1 MPIIGAGTV
10 VSATAPVDDTIPD
23 EQGIGDSAIDEGIP
37 LIDPMTQT
45 TLPVGCVAP
54 RAAIATFLG
63 ELVSADDSTA
73 IFRVVQ
79 VRGGSLGAYVN
90 AGAIAVRYTER
101 ETRFLRVGTTYLV
114 GAGGSE
120 LFSTL
125 ESKVRAKKKLFA
137 GDAVVGVDESDKPC
151 PVIEDPV
158 FTLLPNGQL
167 INAGVF
173 SLLGNARGGVLR
185 ALVLPLLFILVFLVG
200 LVVTKRLFVGA
211 ETISKKPSSKPKVLS
226 TSSRKRKI
234 RNTRNTRSK

>member
-1 MPIIGAGTV
+1 MRAVAP
-10 VSATAPVDDTIPD
+10 PVDDTIPD
-23 EQGIGDSAIDEGIP
+23 EQGIGDSAFDEGIP
-37 LIDPMTQT
+37 LIDPTTQT

-63 ELVSADDSTA
+63 ELVSADDSAA

-101 ETRFLRVGTTYLV
+101 ETRFLQVGTTYLV

-125 ESKVRAKKKLFA
+125 ESKVRAKKQLFA
-137 GDAVVGVDESDKPC
+137 GDAVVGIDESDKPC

-158 FTLLPNGQL
+158 LTLLPNGQP

-173 SLLGNARGGVLR
+173 SLLGNARGGLLR

-200 LVVTKRLFVGA
+200 LVITKRLFVGA
-211 ETISKKPSSKPKVLS
+211 ETISKKPASRRKVS
-226 TSSRKRKI
+226 RAKSVSSRKR
-234 RNTRNTRSK
+234 RTQRTRRK

>member
-1 MPIIGAGTV
+1 MRAVAP
-10 VSATAPVDDTIPD
+10 PVDDTIPD

-37 LIDPMTQT
+37 LIDPTTQT

-63 ELVSADDSTA
+63 ELVSADDSAA

-101 ETRFLRVGTTYLV
+101 ETRFLQVGTTYLV

-125 ESKVRAKKKLFA
+125 ESKVRAKKQLFA
-137 GDAVVGVDESDKPC
+137 GDAVVGIDESDKPC

-158 FTLLPNGQL
+158 LTLLPNGQP

-173 SLLGNARGGVLR
+173 SLLGNARGGLVQ
-185 ALVLPLLFILVFLVG
+185 AVVLPLLFALVFLVG
-200 LVVTKRLFVGA
+200 LVITKRLFIGA
-211 ETISKKPSSKPKVLS
+211 ETISKKPVSRPRVSSVKSV
-226 TSSRKRKI
+226 SSRKRS
-234 RNTRNTRSK
+234 TRRR

>member
-1 MPIIGAGTV
+1 MRAAVP
-10 VSATAPVDDTIPD
+10 PVDDTVPD

-37 LIDPMTQT
+37 LIDPTTQT
-45 TLPVGCVAP
+45 TLPAGCVAP

-63 ELVSADDSTA
+63 ELVSADDGAA
-73 IFRVVQ
+73 IFSVVQ

-90 AGAIAVRYTER
+90 AGAISIRYAER
-101 ETRFLRVGTTYLV
+101 ETRFLQVGTTYLV

-125 ESKVRAKKKLFA
+125 ESKVRAKKQLFA

-158 FTLLPNGQL
+158 LTLLPNGQP

-173 SLLGNARGGVLR
+173 SLLGNARGGLLQ

-200 LVVTKRLFVGA
+200 LVITKRLFVGA
-211 ETISKKPSSKPKVLS
+211 ETISKKPASRARVSRAKSV
-226 TSSRKRKI
+226 SSRKRS
-234 RNTRNTRSK
+234 TRRR

>member
-1 MPIIGAGTV
+1 MRAVAP
-10 VSATAPVDDTIPD
+10 PVDDTIPD
-23 EQGIGDSAIDEGIP
+23 EQGIGDSAIDESSP
-37 LIDPMTQT
+37 LIDPTTQT
-45 TLPVGCVAP
+45 TLPAGCVAP

-63 ELVSADDSTA
+63 ELVSADDGAA
-73 IFRVVQ
+73 IFSVVQ

-90 AGAIAVRYTER
+90 AGAISIRYAER
-101 ETRFLRVGTTYLV
+101 ETRFLQVGTTYLV

-125 ESKVRAKKKLFA
+125 ESKVRAKKQLFA

-158 FTLLPNGQL
+158 LTLLPNGQP

-173 SLLGNARGGVLR
+173 SLLGNARGGLLR

-200 LVVTKRLFVGA
+200 LVITKRLFVGA
-211 ETISKKPSSKPKVLS
+211 ETISKKPVSRARVSRAKSV
-226 TSSRKRKI
+226 SSRKRS
-234 RNTRNTRSK
+234 TRRARSK

>member
-1 MPIIGAGTV
+1 M
-10 VSATAPVDDTIPD
+10 
-23 EQGIGDSAIDEGIP
+23 
-37 LIDPMTQT
+37 
-45 TLPVGCVAP
+45 AP

-63 ELVSADDSTA
+63 EMVSADDSAA

-101 ETRFLRVGTTYLV
+101 ETRFLQVGTTYLV

-120 LFSTL
+120 LFLTL
-125 ESKVRAKKKLFA
+125 ESKVRAKKQLFA

-158 FTLLPNGQL
+158 MTLMPNGQP

-200 LVVTKRLFVGA
+200 LVITKRLFVGA
-211 ETISKKPSSKPKVLS
+211 ETISKQSA
-226 TSSRKRKI
+226 SRSRVSAV
-234 RNTRNTRSK
+234 RSRQRRTRNTRSK

>member
-1 MPIIGAGTV
+1 M
-10 VSATAPVDDTIPD
+10 
-23 EQGIGDSAIDEGIP
+23 
-37 LIDPMTQT
+37 
-45 TLPVGCVAP
+45 AP

-63 ELVSADDSTA
+63 EMVSADDSAA

-101 ETRFLRVGTTYLV
+101 ETRFLQVGTTYLV

-125 ESKVRAKKKLFA
+125 ESKVRAKKQLFA

-158 FTLLPNGQL
+158 MTLMPNGQP

-173 SLLGNARGGVLR
+173 SLLGNARGGVVR

-200 LVVTKRLFVGA
+200 LVITKRLFVGA
-211 ETISKKPSSKPKVLS
+211 ETNSKKPTSRPRVSSVP
-226 TSSRKRKI
+226 SRQR
-234 RNTRNTRSK
+234 RTRSK

>member
-1 MPIIGAGTV
+1 MRAVAP
-10 VSATAPVDDTIPD
+10 PVDDTIPD
-23 EQGIGDSAIDEGIP
+23 EQGIGDSTIDEGIP
-37 LIDPMTQT
+37 LIDPTTQT

-63 ELVSADDSTA
+63 ELVSADDSAA

-101 ETRFLRVGTTYLV
+101 ETRFLQVGTTYLV

-125 ESKVRAKKKLFA
+125 ESKVRAKKQLFA
-137 GDAVVGVDESDKPC
+137 GDAVVGIDESDKPC

-158 FTLLPNGQL
+158 LTLLPNGQP

-173 SLLGNARGGVLR
+173 SLLGNARGGLLR

-200 LVVTKRLFVGA
+200 LVITKRLFVGA
-211 ETISKKPSSKPKVLS
+211 ETISKKPASRARVSRAKSV
-226 TSSRKRKI
+226 SSRKRS
-234 RNTRNTRSK
+234 TRRR

>member
-1 MPIIGAGTV
+1 MRAAAP
-10 VSATAPVDDTIPD
+10 PVDDTIPD
-23 EQGIGDSAIDEGIP
+23 EQGIGDSAFDEGIP
-37 LIDPMTQT
+37 LIDPTTQT

-63 ELVSADDSTA
+63 ELVSADDSAA

-101 ETRFLRVGTTYLV
+101 ETRFLQVGTTYLV

-125 ESKVRAKKKLFA
+125 ESKVRAKKQLFA
-137 GDAVVGVDESDKPC
+137 GDAVVGIDESDKPC

-158 FTLLPNGQL
+158 LTLLPNGQP

-173 SLLGNARGGVLR
+173 SLLGNARGGLLR

-200 LVVTKRLFVGA
+200 LVITKRLFVGA
-211 ETISKKPSSKPKVLS
+211 ETISKKSASRPRVSSVKSVP
-226 TSSRKRKI
+226 SRK
-234 RNTRNTRSK
+234 RNTRSR

>member
-1 MPIIGAGTV
+1 MIFGVGSF
-10 VSATAPVDDTIPD
+10 VSATPPVDDTIPD
-23 EQGIGDSAIDEGIP
+23 EQGVGDSAIDEGIP
-37 LIDPMTQT
+37 LIDPTTQT

-63 ELVSADDSTA
+63 ELVSVDDSAA

-101 ETRFLRVGTTYLV
+101 ETRFLQVGTIYLV

-120 LFSTL
+120 LFATL
-125 ESKVRAKKKLFA
+125 ESKVRAKKQLFA

-158 FTLLPNGQL
+158 LTLLPNGQP
-167 INAGVF
+167 INAEVF
-173 SLLGNARGGVLR
+173 SLLGNARGDLLR

-200 LVVTKRLFVGA
+200 LVITKRLFVGA
-211 ETISKKPSSKPKVLS
+211 ETISKKPVSKPKVS
-226 TSSRKRKI
+226 PVSSRK

>member
-1 MPIIGAGTV
+1 MRAVAP
-10 VSATAPVDDTIPD
+10 PVDDTIPD

-37 LIDPMTQT
+37 LIDPTTQT

-63 ELVSADDSTA
+63 ELVSADDSAA

-101 ETRFLRVGTTYLV
+101 ETRFLQVGTTYLV

-125 ESKVRAKKKLFA
+125 ESKVRAKKQLFA
-137 GDAVVGVDESDKPC
+137 GDAVVGIDESDKPC

-158 FTLLPNGQL
+158 LTLLPNGQP

-173 SLLGNARGGVLR
+173 SLLGNARGGLVQ
-185 ALVLPLLFILVFLVG
+185 AVVLPLLFALVFLVG
-200 LVVTKRLFVGA
+200 LVITKRLFVGA
-211 ETISKKPSSKPKVLS
+211 ETISKKPASRARVSRAKSV
-226 TSSRKRKI
+226 SSRKRS
-234 RNTRNTRSK
+234 TRRR

>member
-1 MPIIGAGTV
+1 VRAAAP
-10 VSATAPVDDTIPD
+10 PVDDTIPD

-37 LIDPMTQT
+37 LIDPTTQT

-63 ELVSADDSTA
+63 ELVSADDSAA

-101 ETRFLRVGTTYLV
+101 ETRFLQVGTTYLV

-125 ESKVRAKKKLFA
+125 ESKVRAKKQLFA
-137 GDAVVGVDESDKPC
+137 GDAVVGIDESDKPC

-158 FTLLPNGQL
+158 LTLLPNGQP

-173 SLLGNARGGVLR
+173 SLLGNARGGLLR

-200 LVVTKRLFVGA
+200 LVITKRLFVGA
-211 ETISKKPSSKPKVLS
+211 ETISKKPASRRRVSRVKSVP
-226 TSSRKRKI
+226 SRKRS
-234 RNTRNTRSK
+234 TRRK